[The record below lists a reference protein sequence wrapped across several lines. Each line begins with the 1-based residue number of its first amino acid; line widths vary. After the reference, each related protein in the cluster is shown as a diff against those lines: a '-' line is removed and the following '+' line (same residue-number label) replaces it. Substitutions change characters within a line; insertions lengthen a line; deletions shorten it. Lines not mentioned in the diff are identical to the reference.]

1 VAEGDPNLSGRFFDG
16 DPTKVLR
23 AMARDIKARGVAK
36 VRDLVLD
43 ASRFDAEYVHPDWP
57 KDQLERWYCA
67 PVAAL
72 VYNDSCW
79 DVTVLPGS
87 GPRAPSR
94 FAVQPSLL
102 SPAVLN
108 RCETSGGSGNP
119 VLHLGHA
126 EGYDFELRGQIQLA
140 SRGLTANVTVRD
152 PVRFFGEAFRAA
164 LEAEGVRVEGA
175 LRAGRLPG
183 AREIV
188 VYRSDL
194 GRTLSV
200 MLTNSQN
207 LYAEC
212 LFKRLG
218 EGSFASGGAALEAA
232 LVAMEVPTAGLVAR
246 DGSGLSRENLVS
258 ARTLY
263 GALQALRDEPLLV
276 EALAAGGDG
285 TLRRRY
291 RDLGPRVRAKT
302 GTIRGVSTLSGYVT
316 GREGDRYVFVILAN
330 GASVARAR
338 RLQDLIVIALADS

>member
-1 VAEGDPNLSGRFFDG
+1 
-16 DPTKVLR
+16 
-23 AMARDIKARGVAK
+23 
-36 VRDLVLD
+36 
-43 ASRFDAEYVHPDWP
+43 
-57 KDQLERWYCA
+57 
-67 PVAAL
+67 
-72 VYNDSCW
+72 
-79 DVTVLPGS
+79 
-87 GPRAPSR
+87 
-94 FAVQPSLL
+94 
-102 SPAVLN
+102 
-108 RCETSGGSGNP
+108 
-119 VLHLGHA
+119 
-126 EGYDFELRGQIQLA
+126 
-140 SRGLTANVTVRD
+140 
-152 PVRFFGEAFRAA
+152 
-164 LEAEGVRVEGA
+164 
-175 LRAGRLPG
+175 
-183 AREIV
+183 
-188 VYRSDL
+188 
-194 GRTLSV
+194 